1 MNMQAVAQ
9 EFLSS
14 EGGGGGVGTKA
25 GTMKMQAGFDK
36 MHWRMV
42 NRILDAQ
49 PKQ

>member
-14 EGGGGGVGTKA
+14 EGGEVGTKA